1 MVLTLIKTVSCFS
14 HNQNPRE
21 ASSRSRIFIY
31 SLVNVSHCGVFTGR
45 KFPTYVRLLFKF
57 SYCYDVIV

>member
-1 MVLTLIKTVSCFS
+1 MVLTSMKTVLCFS

-31 SLVNVSHCGVFTGR
+31 SLVNVSVSGF
-45 KFPTYVRLLFKF
+45 VRDLLAKGNR
-57 SYCYDVIV
+57 IQT